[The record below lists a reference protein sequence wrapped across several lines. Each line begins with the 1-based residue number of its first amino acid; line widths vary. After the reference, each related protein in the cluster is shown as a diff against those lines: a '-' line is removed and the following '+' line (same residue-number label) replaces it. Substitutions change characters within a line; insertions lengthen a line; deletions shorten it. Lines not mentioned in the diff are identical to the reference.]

1 MIPDGQMIPIF
12 FKGWKVY
19 QDRLVAAIAPLTA
32 GQLSMRTIP
41 RLRSVDE
48 IARHIIGARA
58 RWFYL
63 GFEVGGDAFKD
74 FGTWDRRDA
83 PPRNADELV
92 QAITATWEG
101 MHKAIDEWT
110 PEEWAQTWPGE
121 DESEPE
127 VVTPHWIIWHLIEHE
142 LYHGG
147 EISITLGA
155 HGIQG
160 VEL

>member
-58 RWFYL
+58 RWFYM
-63 GFEVGGDAFKD
+63 GFEV
-74 FGTWDRRDA
+74 
-83 PPRNADELV
+83 
-92 QAITATWEG
+92 
-101 MHKAIDEWT
+101 
-110 PEEWAQTWPGE
+110 
-121 DESEPE
+121 
-127 VVTPHWIIWHLIEHE
+127 
-142 LYHGG
+142 
-147 EISITLGA
+147 
-155 HGIQG
+155 
-160 VEL
+160 